1 MPIKYYKRKVGKK
14 PGDVKQA
21 QWSDKQKFDTV
32 AAYMVIGNIKA
43 TAEATGVPPDTIKY
57 WKAQE
62 WWKDYEGQIRQ
73 QTRVQVSGKLL
84 KVIEKAFKV
93 VEDRLEN
100 GDWLFNSRT
109 GEIRRVGVS
118 AKTAGDILH
127 KSIDRQVVLE
137 KIQSEP
143 EMKEE
148 AIIDRLKSIEQ
159 RLIQASKIRPKA
171 QVIDVEPEQ
180 IKEEDEENV
189 TDNPT

>member
-118 AKTAGDILH
+118 AK
-127 KSIDRQVVLE
+127 
-137 KIQSEP
+137 
-143 EMKEE
+143 
-148 AIIDRLKSIEQ
+148 
-159 RLIQASKIRPKA
+159 
-171 QVIDVEPEQ
+171 
-180 IKEEDEENV
+180 
-189 TDNPT
+189 